1 MNEIEITTPAATP
14 APTPTLNFDGVEYAL
29 DSLSE
34 EARNQLG
41 NVRATDLE
49 LARLRQQAAI
59 MQTARMAYLQ
69 ALKNALPKA

>member
-1 MNEIEITTPAATP
+1 MNETETTQPVATP
-14 APTPTLNFDGVEYAL
+14 APAATLNFDGVEYAL
-29 DSLSE
+29 DSLNE

-49 LARLRQQAAI
+49 IARLRQQAAI

-69 ALKNALPKA
+69 ALKAALTKA